1 MVDNRHG
8 TTVTGT
14 NTRPL
19 LVVSELARLSSLTR
33 QYGTTQTLFSK
44 TISRGAAP
52 GAFYYTHV
60 VFRVSGLAALGPN
73 NKLNTCGIYQIR
85 IDLNTYDMCTYAG
98 YITYKQSI
106 V

>member
-1 MVDNRHG
+1 M
-8 TTVTGT
+8 
-14 NTRPL
+14 L
-19 LVVSELARLSSLTR
+19 L
-33 QYGTTQTLFSK
+33 SK
-44 TISRGAAP
+44 TTSAGAAP

-60 VFRVSGLAALGPN
+60 VFRVSGLAALSQK

-85 IDLNTYDMCTYAG
+85 IDLTPHDMCTYAG